1 MVFIVSTKRDKPY
14 NEEDLIKGCLAN
26 SRKHQEALYKTFY
39 PDCYYMCHRYT
50 SDPGTSRMIIN
61 DGFLLVFKNI
71 QQFSG
76 KGSLKAWIKRI
87 VFNAMAD
94 YYRKESRY
102 IKMIIL
108 DEKDDTDPNSPD
120 ENLYYDDILKMVE
133 QLDHTTGQVFKLFAI
148 DGYSHKEIGKLL
160 HISEGNSKWH
170 LHKARKILQ
179 KMITNKNKIRR
190 HA

>member
-1 MVFIVSTKRDKPY
+1 
-14 NEEDLIKGCLAN
+14 
-26 SRKHQEALYKTFY
+26 
-39 PDCYYMCHRYT
+39 
-50 SDPGTSRMIIN
+50 
-61 DGFLLVFKNI
+61 
-71 QQFSG
+71 
-76 KGSLKAWIKRI
+76 
-87 VFNAMAD
+87 
-94 YYRKESRY
+94 
-102 IKMIIL
+102 MIIL